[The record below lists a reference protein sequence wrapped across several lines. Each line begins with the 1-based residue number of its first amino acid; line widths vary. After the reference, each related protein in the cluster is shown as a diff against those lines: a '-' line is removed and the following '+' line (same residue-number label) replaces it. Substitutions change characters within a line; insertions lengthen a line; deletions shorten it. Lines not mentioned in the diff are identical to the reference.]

1 MNASPFILFGNI
13 HIVTMAI
20 IGLVAVFLPLV
31 CKNQSTSNKSLISKV
46 IAFIILS
53 HVIISPYKDLYLLQ
67 NPYNWREILPIHM
80 CDLSEIFLAAFLL
93 GGPKILYKCAFFWG
107 LAGASMAIITPDIPV
122 IDLDYAFFMIGHG
135 MIVIGIMYATISL
148 GNRPY
153 AKDILTVSAITAFV
167 LLPAI
172 YLINLALGDF
182 INFKGEVQPTNYWY
196 LIAKPAGASLMDA
209 FPEPPLHLLI
219 TTPLAIAMFYLIY
232 IPYAIKDKLAK

>member
-1 MNASPFILFGNI
+1 MNANPFILFGTT
-13 HIVTMAI
+13 HIITI
-20 IGLVAVFLPLV
+20 IVIALISIMLPRIYRT
-31 CKNQSTSNKSLISKV
+31 KTEAQKSLMTKV
-46 IAFIILS
+46 IAFIIFC
-53 HVIISPYKDLYLLQ
+53 HVIISPYKDLYILA
-67 NPYNWREILPIHM
+67 NPYNWREVLPLHM

-135 MIVIGIMYATISL
+135 MIVIGVMYATISL

-153 AKDILTVSAITAFV
+153 AKDILTVSLITAFV
-167 LLPAI
+167 LFPI
-172 YLINLALGDF
+172 VYLINLILG
-182 INFKGEVQPTNYWY
+182 EPANYWY

-209 FPEPPLHLLI
+209 FPEPPYHLLI
-219 TTPLAIAMFYLIY
+219 TTPLAIATFCLIY

>member
-1 MNASPFILFGNI
+1 MNASPFILFGNVHLI
-13 HIVTMAI
+13 TMAI
-20 IGLVAVFLPLV
+20 IVLVAVFLPLV

-67 NPYNWREILPIHM
+67 NPYNWRETLPIHM

-135 MIVIGIMYATISL
+135 MIVIGVMYATISL

-153 AKDILTVSAITAFV
+153 AKDILTVSLITAFV
-167 LLPAI
+167 LLPI
-172 YLINLALGDF
+172 VYLINLILG
-182 INFKGEVQPTNYWY
+182 EPANYWY

-209 FPEPPLHLLI
+209 FPEPPYHLLI
-219 TTPLAIAMFYLIY
+219 TTPLAIATFYLIY

>member
-1 MNASPFILFGNI
+1 MNANPFILFGNV
-13 HIVTMAI
+13 HLVTIAI
-20 IGLVAVFLPLV
+20 IVLVAVLLPLV
-31 CKNQSTSNKSLISKV
+31 CKNRSTSNKSLISKI

-67 NPYNWREILPIHM
+67 NPYNWKEILPIHM

-167 LLPAI
+167 LLPI
-172 YLINLALGDF
+172 VYLINLILG
-182 INFKGEVQPTNYWY
+182 EPANYWY

-232 IPYAIKDKLAK
+232 IPYAIKDKLVK

>member
-13 HIVTMAI
+13 HIVTMTI

-135 MIVIGIMYATISL
+135 MIVIGVMYATISL

-153 AKDILTVSAITAFV
+153 AKDILTVSLITAFV
-167 LLPAI
+167 LLPI
-172 YLINLALGDF
+172 VYLINLILG
-182 INFKGEVQPTNYWY
+182 EPANYWY

-209 FPEPPLHLLI
+209 FPEPPYHLLI
-219 TTPLAIAMFYLIY
+219 TTPLAIATFCLIY

>member
-1 MNASPFILFGNI
+1 MNASPFILFGNVHLI
-13 HIVTMAI
+13 TMAI
-20 IGLVAVFLPLV
+20 IVLVAVFLPLV
-31 CKNQSTSNKSLISKV
+31 CKNQSISNKSLISKI

-135 MIVIGIMYATISL
+135 MIVIGVMYATISL

-153 AKDILTVSAITAFV
+153 TKDILTVSLITAFV
-167 LLPAI
+167 LLPI
-172 YLINLALGDF
+172 VYLINLILG
-182 INFKGEVQPTNYWY
+182 EPANYWY

-209 FPEPPLHLLI
+209 FPEPPYHLLI
-219 TTPLAIAMFYLIY
+219 TTPLAIATFCLIY

>member
-1 MNASPFILFGNI
+1 MNASPFILFGNVHLI
-13 HIVTMAI
+13 TMAI
-20 IGLVAVFLPLV
+20 IVLVAVFLPLV
-31 CKNQSTSNKSLISKV
+31 CKNQSISNKSLISKI
-46 IAFIILS
+46 IAFIILL

-67 NPYNWREILPIHM
+67 NPYNWKEILPIHM